1 MNKLGMNLSYMGKLF
16 ANPVLPIPVYSTG
29 PLAGITLSRRITKLK
44 GFPCKEPN
52 KPLSDTSKH
61 LPSEPPPRLISF
73 AHPTSPTLIISLKD
87 EGRRR
92 LLGLQWNPQSTAEV
106 LEHSLGDVNGNAG
119 ESPEEHGPTESLS
132 LQSTFLVWT
141 LCIRRS
147 CPHPCFLTQQHDYL
161 FFPAFPVWWH
171 FLYLVLGHLRPFTR
185 IIVYFYF
192 TKNVLLIMHQA
203 MCQSLACN
211 TSLNLSNKLVKYYD
225 CTHFPERKTETW
237 KTT

>member
-1 MNKLGMNLSYMGKLF
+1 MNLSYMGKLF
-16 ANPVLPIPVYSTG
+16 ANLVLPIPVYSTG
-29 PLAGITLSRRITKLK
+29 PLAGITLARRITKLE

-52 KPLSDTSKH
+52 KPSSHPLSDTSQH

-92 LLGLQWNPQSTAEV
+92 LLGLQWNPESTAEV
-106 LEHSLGDVNGNAG
+106 LECSLGVVNGNWVRAQKSPVQQSLFACRAHSWF
-119 ESPEEHGPTESLS
+119 ESCASGARVLILVSSPNSMTTCSSLP
-132 LQSTFLVWT
+132 FLCDDT
-141 LCIRRS
+141 
-147 CPHPCFLTQQHDYL
+147 
-161 FFPAFPVWWH
+161 
-171 FLYLVLGHLRPFTR
+171 LYLVLGHLPPFTG